1 MRMTKPSSDTLCGLF
16 FIAIA
21 IGFGWAATGYD
32 IGTPRRMGPGFF
44 PLLAAAALGGLG
56 LLIVLRDR
64 LATARAKSP
73 PAPERSVAWGPG
85 LRVLAGVLFFG
96 ATASGLGLVPSLA
109 VTVLAASRAG
119 HNSWR
124 QSVVQCLVLTVLC
137 TVIFQMGLGLKL
149 PLVGPWIGG
158 ATLGRA

>member
-1 MRMTKPSSDTLCGLF
+1 MRMTKPSNDTLCGLF
-16 FIAIA
+16 FITIA
-21 IGFGWAATGYD
+21 IGFGWAAAGYD

-44 PLLAAAALGGLG
+44 PLLAAAALGGFG
-56 LLIVLRDR
+56 LLIVLRDC
-64 LATARAKSP
+64 LAAGRGRAA
-73 PAPERSVAWGPG
+73 PAPEPPVAWAPG
-85 LRVLAGVLFFG
+85 ARVLAGVLFFG

-124 QSVVQCLVLTVLC
+124 QSLAQCLVLTVLC

-149 PLVGPWIGG
+149 PLLGPWVGSVALGG
-158 ATLGRA
+158 I